1 MIAYTISGERN
12 ISMVINGKQ
21 YNVNNSDQNYNNVIA
36 LLTDITMEGREDKLL
51 ALLDKKV
58 AVETYFQNA
67 EGVEVRNDGIWYE
80 GEQVHNVVV
89 DRIFSFMKANLPFQ
103 PMLNFLTKLLQNP
116 SYTSQQQLFYFLEH
130 SSLPI
135 CEDGDFLAYKAVTA
149 NFLDKHSQKYDNS
162 IGKIVTMPRSRVDD
176 DRETGCSKGLHAG
189 TIGYV
194 RDFASE
200 TDKKI
205 IVKINPADVVS
216 VPRDCSNQKLRC
228 CRYEVIREFVDEMQ
242 FDLAKNDGEKYSDAS
257 YHGNDD
263 DYDDDDA
270 HDDYDWS

>member
-257 YHGNDD
+257 YNGNDD

>member
-228 CRYEVIREFVDEMQ
+228 CRSEVIREFVDEMQ

-257 YHGNDD
+257 YNGNDD